1 VTTVGRPPFPPV
13 AFASF
18 HADDLPGLLSDHAEV
33 VAHRPHELAPLT
45 LQVGDEAVTYR
56 VAPGGLEVVEGVQ
69 SPRTHVR
76 LSSEA
81 WSDFAHELRSA
92 FGLGYGQLA
101 DCVVGRLDGLFR
113 WEATLRAAWT
123 GRDPALAEV
132 EPRAPDAPL
141 GEQLAVQGFARVPGV
156 FRADEVAT
164 LRAEVTRL
172 TAAAR
177 PDDQR
182 SWWARTGDGED
193 VCCRLLYTDE
203 GSDLITEVVTGDD
216 RLADLVA
223 PTGETVRLAVDRFDG
238 LSVVMKPPGVVEG
251 LADLPWHRDC
261 GLGGHPVICPEFNIG
276 IQLEAATAETG
287 HLEFLPGSHAS
298 GWWPTD
304 PHSVD
309 GRPVVAVDTEP
320 GDITIHYGHVLHRA
334 GSPTGVGGRRALYAT
349 LVQEHAFDYVGPRQA
364 YNDIL
369 FAHSGG
375 EGVLDD
381 RGTAG

>member
-1 VTTVGRPPFPPV
+1 MIGRPPFAPV
-13 AFASF
+13 AFGPF
-18 HADDLPGLLSDHAEV
+18 HAATLPGLLADHAAV
-33 VAHRPHELAPLT
+33 LAHRPDDLAPLA

-56 VAPGGLEVVEGVQ
+56 VAPGGVEVVDGVQ
-69 SPRTHVR
+69 APRTHIR
-76 LSSEA
+76 LSPEA
-81 WSDFAHELRSA
+81 WSDLVHELRSA
-92 FGLGYGQLA
+92 FGLGYARLA
-101 DCVVGRLDGLFR
+101 DCVVGRLDGLSR

-123 GRDPALAEV
+123 GRDPARPEV
-132 EPRAPDAPL
+132 EPCGPDASL
-141 GEQLAVQGFARVPGV
+141 AEQLAAQGFARVRGV
-156 FRADEVAT
+156 FTAAEIAT
-164 LRAEVTRL
+164 LRAEVDRL
-172 TAAAR
+172 TEIAR

-182 SWWARTGDGED
+182 SWWARTADGED

-203 GSDLITEVVTGDD
+203 GSDAITAVVAGDD
-216 RLADLVA
+216 RLADLIA
-223 PTGETVRLAVDRFDG
+223 PTGESVRLAADRFDG

-261 GLGGHPVICPEFNIG
+261 GLGGHSVMCPEFNIG

-309 GRPVVAVDTEP
+309 GCPVVAVDTEP
-320 GDITIHYGHVLHRA
+320 GDVTVHYGHVLHRA
-334 GSPTGVGGRRALYAT
+334 GSPTGAGGRRALYAT
-349 LVQEHAFDYVGPRQA
+349 FVQEHAFDYVGPRQA

-375 EGVLDD
+375 GGLLDD